1 MWYLSVKKQH
11 NCTLIQTEDHT
22 RNLRVRILQFVV
34 LFVRKGN
41 KNSNTSVVI
50 PADSPVDTQVAP
62 NSPFQMFFFFF
73 LSIPFYIKRGR
84 EREREVWSATVRLS
98 WFNSKRAPLK
108 KPFKLSSLLSSC
120 WGLSVECISWGWGHC
135 LSRVFYCTEKKV
147 IPDIPV
153 LKRREE
159 EKLRKMSEP
168 MNSFSFWWKRACF
181 KKSFVWRMVDEQ
193 EWVKQRWVWL

>member
-73 LSIPFYIKRGR
+73 KYSILYKER
-84 EREREVWSATVRLS
+84 ERERERGLERHGAT
-98 WFNSKRAPLK
+98 
-108 KPFKLSSLLSSC
+108 KL
-120 WGLSVECISWGWGHC
+120 V
-135 LSRVFYCTEKKV
+135 
-147 IPDIPV
+147 
-153 LKRREE
+153 
-159 EKLRKMSEP
+159 
-168 MNSFSFWWKRACF
+168 
-181 KKSFVWRMVDEQ
+181 
-193 EWVKQRWVWL
+193 